1 TQGLLTRARQGW
13 GMPDLREAYDQREK
27 MFIVNEDDVLRELES
42 ASYQLLVNPG
52 EPQLRATM
60 VYNEPSG
67 TTSSSVHRINDLS
80 LKVTSPSGAT
90 YWGNNGLVSSL
101 WSTTG
106 GSANARDP
114 VENVFVQNPEAG
126 IWTFEVIASEI
137 NQDGHRETATL
148 DADFALVVSGVE
160 PDDTA
165 LELPF

>member
-1 TQGLLTRARQGW
+1 FGLLFEMWSKGAFGNEVSGGDVFDERPRYTTAKALMINTADPYPLTQGLLTRARQGW

-80 LKVTSPSGAT
+80 LKVTSP
-90 YWGNNGLVSSL
+90 
-101 WSTTG
+101 
-106 GSANARDP
+106 
-114 VENVFVQNPEAG
+114 
-126 IWTFEVIASEI
+126 
-137 NQDGHRETATL
+137 
-148 DADFALVVSGVE
+148 
-160 PDDTA
+160 
-165 LELPF
+165 